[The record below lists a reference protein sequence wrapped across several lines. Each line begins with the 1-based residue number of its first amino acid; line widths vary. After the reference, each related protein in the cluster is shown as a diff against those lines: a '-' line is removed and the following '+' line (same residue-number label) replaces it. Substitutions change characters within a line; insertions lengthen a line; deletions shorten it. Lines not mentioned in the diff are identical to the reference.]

1 MSKLEKKKKPP
12 ILQYTLNAQLEEA
25 KAQGLEIV
33 QPKPNEL
40 LLDLDSQQDGYVM
53 DALLP
58 ILRDYGF
65 AVTISKVERSRH
77 GNKHAYLVCPRDIT
91 ELERIALQAC
101 LGSDRKRELLGL
113 MRVFQG
119 ITPVSV
125 LFRKKDAP
133 QAP

>member
-1 MSKLEKKKKPP
+1 MSNAELPL
-12 ILQYTLNAQLEEA
+12 LQYILDARVEEA
-25 KAQGLEIV
+25 KAQGLEII
-33 QPKPNEL
+33 QPEANEL

-58 ILRDYGF
+58 ILRDYKF
-65 AVTISKVERSRH
+65 NVTIRKVERSRH
-77 GNKHAYLVCPRDIT
+77 GNKHAYLICPRAIT
-91 ELERIALQAC
+91 YLERIALQAC

-119 ITPVSV
+119 ISPVTV